1 MLNLQQAVRPAE
13 VNRTCQSFLSFVKTS
28 SVRIGSVTVSVI
40 RGSVILGRWQ
50 FVVQTVWWK
59 VITDKNVMEGRES
72 KRALQIIKYTTL
84 IS

>member
-1 MLNLQQAVRPAE
+1 
-13 VNRTCQSFLSFVKTS
+13 VKTS